1 MYYKNKKTNKIIYWK
16 NMNFGTFEK
25 SFCGICG
32 IQEDG
37 YFDKNEELVE
47 DIICNS
53 CAEDWVFCDDDDD
66 DEKD

>member
-1 MYYKNKKTNKIIYWK
+1 MD
-16 NMNFGTFEK
+16 FGTFEK